1 MTASDMPPV
10 GRRNAMPGSMRT
22 RGWRPFAK
30 RVTDSIDE
38 LEPAAGE
45 LLLDERTLARL
56 RRLSLVAD
64 RARTEGLAGE
74 HRSRRR
80 GASPEFADFKR
91 YSQGD
96 DFRRIDWNTYAR
108 LDNLFVRLS
117 EVTTEL
123 SVHFL
128 LDSSASMD
136 WRGSDDRPTK
146 YTAARRLSGAL
157 AYIALWGFD
166 RVSIVPFAEAL
177 GRPFGPVQGRSQVVP
192 VLRYLHQLQP
202 MGGTALTPAIGAYAR
217 GRSRRGLLFLVSD
230 LLSGEPEEL
239 QAALHD
245 LRGRGWQ
252 TAVLHI
258 VDDAEVATDA
268 AAAWLT
274 RDEDGLGVASL
285 ELVDRESGAILR
297 LAPDDDLAAR
307 YAAGVTTWLEALEAA
322 CAAELTAYARVSTAW
337 GVDELTVALLHGRGV
352 VA

>member
-1 MTASDMPPV
+1 MSASNMPPA
-10 GRRNAMPGSMRT
+10 GRRDAVLGSMRA
-22 RGWRPFAK
+22 RSWRPFSK
-30 RVTDSIDE
+30 RAIASSDE
-38 LEPAAGE
+38 LKPDAGE
-45 LLLDERTLARL
+45 LLLDESTLARL
-56 RRLSLVAD
+56 RRLSLVAG

-80 GASPEFADFKR
+80 GTSPEFADFKR

-108 LDNLFVRLS
+108 LDSLFVRLS

-136 WRGSDDRPTK
+136 WRANEARPTK
-146 YTAARRLSGAL
+146 YTAAKCLTGAL

-177 GRPFGPVQGRSQVVP
+177 SRPFGPVQGRSQVVP
-192 VLRYLHQLQP
+192 VLRHLQRLQP
-202 MGGTALTPAIGAYAR
+202 MGGTALTPAIAAYAH

-245 LRGRGWQ
+245 LRARGWQ

-274 RDEDGLGVASL
+274 RDEDGLGVTSL
-285 ELVDRESGAILR
+285 ELVDRESGAVLR
-297 LAPDDDLAAR
+297 LAPDDDLVAR
-307 YAAGVTTWLEALEAA
+307 YAAGVTTWLEELEAV
-322 CAAELTAYARVSTAW
+322 CAAEQTAYARVSTAW
-337 GVDELTVALLHGRGV
+337 GVDDLAVALLHERGV

>member
-1 MTASDMPPV
+1 MQPA
-10 GRRNAMPGSMRT
+10 GWRNAALGSLRS
-22 RGWRPFAK
+22 RSWRPFSK
-30 RVTDSIDE
+30 RASASIDSAE
-38 LEPAAGE
+38 LASGD

-56 RRLSLVAD
+56 RRLSLVAG

-108 LDNLFVRLS
+108 LDGLFVRLS

-128 LDSSASMD
+128 LDSSASMNWSGND
-136 WRGSDDRPTK
+136 HRPTK
-146 YTAARRLSGAL
+146 FTAARCLTGAL

-166 RVSIVPFAEAL
+166 RISIVPFTEAL
-177 GRPFGPVQGRSQVVP
+177 GRPYGPVQGRSQVVP
-192 VLRYLHQLQP
+192 VLRHLQRMQP
-202 MGGTALTPAIGAYAR
+202 MGGTALMPAIGAYAH
-217 GRSRRGLLFLVSD
+217 GRSRRGLLFLISD

-245 LRGRGWQ
+245 LRARGWQ

-258 VDDAEVATDA
+258 VDEAEVTTDA
-268 AAAWLT
+268 AAAWLA
-274 RDEDGLGVASL
+274 RDDDGIGMTSL

-297 LAPDDDLAAR
+297 LTPDDDLVAR
-307 YAAGVTTWLEALEAA
+307 YAAGVSAWLEGLEAA
-322 CAAELTAYARVSTAW
+322 CAAEQAAYARVSTAW
-337 GVDELTVALLHGRGV
+337 GVDDLTVALLHERGV

>member
-1 MTASDMPPV
+1 MSV
-10 GRRNAMPGSMRT
+10 SSSWRNINLNVTCTG
-22 RGWRPFAK
+22 GWRPFAP
-30 RVTDSIDE
+30 RTSQTETLDLD
-38 LEPAAGE
+38 AGE
-45 LLLDERTLARL
+45 SLLDERTLARL
-56 RRLSLVAD
+56 RRLSLFAG

-108 LDNLFVRLS
+108 LDGLFVRLS

-136 WRGSDDRPTK
+136 WRGGDDRPTK
-146 YTAARRLSGAL
+146 FLSAKRLTGAL
-157 AYIALWGFD
+157 AAIALWGFD
-166 RVSIVPFAEAL
+166 RIAIVPFADSL
-177 GRPFGPVQGRSQVVP
+177 SRSYGPVQGRAQVVP
-192 VLRYLHQLQP
+192 TLRHLQGLQP
-202 MGGTALTPAIGAYAR
+202 MGETALAPMIGAYTH
-217 GRSRRGLLFLVSD
+217 GRSRPGLLFVVSD

-239 QAALHD
+239 QAVLHE

-258 VDDAEVATDA
+258 VDDAEVSLDA
-268 AAAWLT
+268 SFAWLRGADVT
-274 RDEDGLGVASL
+274 PGMASM
-285 ELVDRESGAILR
+285 EMIDRESGVTLR
-297 LAPDDDLAAR
+297 LAPDDDLVAR
-307 YAAGVTTWLEALEAA
+307 YVANVSAWLEGLESA
-322 CAAELTAYARVSTAW
+322 CAAEQTAYARFSTAW
-337 GVDELTVALLHGRGV
+337 GIDDLTLALLHERGM